1 MPFVFP
7 LQRLLEMRKEAVD
20 EAGRALDELNDSCE
34 RLRALL
40 QTELD
45 AYFSEREMFNTR
57 SREGSFSQ
65 LNSIERALDARKK
78 RMMDVMTSLR
88 ELEDEARRAEQTL
101 ILAKRELKIIE
112 NLREKREK
120 EWVVGEDRKEARFL
134 DELSTL
140 RYARRARAGMS
151 GGDAS

>member
-1 MPFVFP
+1 LPFVFP